1 MNNKIVIALGGNAL
15 GNSPEEQINNCK
27 ITAKSIVKI
36 IKKGYDVV
44 ISHGNGPQVGM
55 ISLAMNAG
63 SITDNLPEMP
73 FAECGAM
80 SEGYIGYHLGKAISK
95 ELHINKIK
103 KDCAC
108 IITEVE
114 VDKNDKPLIIQQNQL
129 AHSTQK
135 KKPKK

>member
-103 KDCAC
+103 K
-108 IITEVE
+108 
-114 VDKNDKPLIIQQNQL
+114 
-129 AHSTQK
+129 AHNSYISASQTDV
-135 KKPKK
+135 

>member
-1 MNNKIVIALGGNAL
+1 
-15 GNSPEEQINNCK
+15 
-27 ITAKSIVKI
+27 
-36 IKKGYDVV
+36 
-44 ISHGNGPQVGM
+44 
-55 ISLAMNAG
+55 
-63 SITDNLPEMP
+63 MP

-114 VDKNDKPLIIQQNQL
+114 VDKMMKPLIIQQNQL

-135 KKPKK
+135 KKPKNK